1 MTAGLLLIDKGEGVT
16 SRYVDNRIQRL
27 FHTRKVGHL
36 GTLDPFATGLLIVA
50 VNEATKYLP
59 FLPDEDK
66 TYVASLR
73 LGIKTSTGDKTGEQ
87 VETVKVPSLSKEKVI
102 ETLNALLGESEQLPP
117 MTSAIKVD
125 GTALYKLAHKGEEIE
140 RKKRKIFV
148 HEIGLLSME
157 GDMITFYAKVSKGTY
172 MRVLG
177 EDIAVRLGTVG
188 YLESLRRTKVGDITL
203 EKAIQLE
210 DVKED
215 DLVNPASFVA
225 LPRIEIEEK
234 DLDKVRNGV
243 RLSFSSIST
252 HILLT
257 HMGKGLAVYEKTEEG
272 PYRCLRGLL

>member
-87 VETVKVPSLSKEKVI
+87 IETTVVPNLTKEKVV
-102 ETLNALLGESEQLPP
+102 EALNTFLGESEQLPP

-177 EDIAVRLGTVG
+177 EDIAVCLGTVG

-203 EKAIQLE
+203 EKAIKLE
-210 DVKED
+210 DVKEE
-215 DLVNPASFVA
+215 DLVNPADFVM
-225 LPRIEIEEK
+225 LPRIEVENE

-257 HMGKGLAVYEKTEEG
+257 HEGKGLAVYEKTEEG

>member
-16 SRYVDNRIQRL
+16 SRYVDNRIHRL
-27 FHTRKVGHL
+27 FHTHKVGHL

-73 LGIKTSTGDKTGEQ
+73 LGIKTSTGDKTGEEI
-87 VETVKVPSLSKEKVI
+87 ETAAVPSLSKEKVI
-102 ETLNALLGESEQLPP
+102 ETLNAFLGESEQLPP

-157 GDMITFYAKVSKGTY
+157 GDTITFYAKVSKGTY

-177 EDIAVRLGTVG
+177 EDVAVRLGTVG

-203 EKAIQLE
+203 EKAIRLE

-225 LPRIEIEEK
+225 LPRIEIEKK
-234 DLDKVRNGV
+234 DIDKVRNGV

-257 HMGKGLAVYEKTEEG
+257 HKGKGLAVYEKTEEG

>member
-87 VETVKVPSLSKEKVI
+87 IETLEVPNLTKEKVV
-102 ETLNALLGESEQLPP
+102 EALNSFLGESEQLPP

-157 GDMITFYAKVSKGTY
+157 GDTITFYAKVSKGTY

-177 EDIAVRLGTVG
+177 EDIAVVLGTVG

-203 EKAIQLE
+203 EKAIKLE
-210 DVKED
+210 DVKEE
-215 DLVNPASFVA
+215 DLVNPADFVM
-225 LPRIEIEEK
+225 LPRIEVENQ
-234 DLDKVRNGV
+234 DVDKVRNGV

-257 HMGKGLAVYEKTEEG
+257 HEGKGLAVYEKTEEG

>member
-87 VETVKVPSLSKEKVI
+87 IETLEVPSLTKEKII
-102 ETLNALLGESEQLPP
+102 ETLNAFLGESEQLPP

-157 GDMITFYAKVSKGTY
+157 GDTITFCAKVSKGTY

-203 EKAIQLE
+203 EKAIRLE

-215 DLVNPASFVA
+215 DLVNPAYFVA
-225 LPRIEIEEK
+225 LPRIEIEGK
-234 DLDKVRNGV
+234 DIDKVRNGV

-257 HMGKGLAVYEKTEEG
+257 HEGKGLAVYEKTEEG